1 MALKQLYKDNV
12 IKKLNDE
19 FKYINPLET
28 PKLVKITVNRGL
40 GMDAS
45 NKTVLQSTIDE
56 FRVITGQQPIVRL
69 AKKSIAGFKIRE
81 NMPLGVSVTLRKDRM
96 YAFLE
101 RLIHIVLPRTRDFRG
116 LNPLAFDG
124 KGNYNLGITEQLIFP
139 EISYDKIDK
148 TRGFNITI
156 VTTAKTN
163 EEGFFLLK
171 ELGLPFAEKKVN

>member
-1 MALKQLYKDNV
+1 MELKNLYTEMV
-12 IKKLNDE
+12 IQKLKDE
-19 FKYINPLET
+19 FQYPNPLQI
-28 PKLVKITVNRGL
+28 PKIVKITVNRGL

-56 FRVITGQQPIVRL
+56 FRLITGQQPVIRL

-81 NMPLGVSVTLRKDRM
+81 GMPLGVSVTLRRERM
-96 YAFLE
+96 YAFLA

-124 KGNYNLGITEQLIFP
+124 RGNYNLGITEQLIFP
-139 EISYDKIDK
+139 EISYEKIDK
-148 TRGFNITI
+148 TRGYTITI

-163 EEGFFLLK
+163 EEGLFLLK
-171 ELGLPFAEKKVN
+171 ELGLPFAEKKK